1 MSTMTSNSAQPLPA
15 EQAEL
20 AAFVDTHPDQD
31 IAAAALATGVA
42 ELVSAYGNALAGSF
56 TPKRAEG
63 ADCVLQWTVRV
74 PDGDDTAFHLVI
86 TDGVATFSPS
96 SHPRPQLTIGYHLSD
111 FVRTVAGRLDE
122 TRAYL
127 SGRLSLR
134 GDIGLAEKMETWF
147 AEPTPAPVTIAGAA
161 GSPSDHPGAI
171 VTCAADTPPADIA
184 RHLDTHGVCTIEGLL
199 DDDQIEQLLAELG
212 PDLTAATAGGGEF
225 FGHRSKRLA
234 SIPARFP
241 SCAVLLT
248 HPTLLA
254 VADQVLAEGCLT
266 YQLQTAAVLE
276 VWPGG
281 TPQPLHRDFDVYAPY
296 LTHQPDAPARLLS
309 IMCALTD
316 FTAANGATRLVPGSH
331 RWEPQRQPIEDQ
343 TVQAAMPRGSVTLW
357 LGSTHHGMAVNTTDA
372 PRTGLV
378 FGYVA
383 GWLRQEENHYL
394 AAAPD
399 IAASLPPRLQQL
411 LGYQQHG
418 PLLGWVADRDPDA
431 QLSAGQS

>member
-1 MSTMTSNSAQPLPA
+1 MSTVIRDSAEPLPA
-15 EQAEL
+15 GQSDL
-20 AAFVDTHPDQD
+20 AAFVDHHSEHD
-31 IAAAALATGVA
+31 IVAAALATGVP
-42 ELVSAYGNALAGSF
+42 ELTSAYGNGLAALF
-56 TPKRAEG
+56 TPERAEG

-74 PDGDDTAFHLVI
+74 PDGDDTAFHLVV
-86 TDGVATFSPS
+86 TDGVATFHPG
-96 SHPRPQLTIGYHLSD
+96 SHHRPQLTIGYHLSD

-127 SGRLSLR
+127 NGRLTLR
-134 GDIGLAEKMETWF
+134 GDVGLAEEMDGWF
-147 AEPTPAPVTIAGAA
+147 AEPTAEPVTTTVDADSA
-161 GSPSDHPGAI
+161 DHPGTI

-184 RHLDTHGVCTIEGLL
+184 RHLAEQGVCTIAGIL
-199 DDDQIEQLLAELG
+199 DDDQIEQLLAELE

-225 FGHRSKRLA
+225 FGHRSKRLS
-234 SIPARFP
+234 SIPARAP
-241 SCAVLLT
+241 SSAALLT

-254 VADQVLAEGCLT
+254 VADQVLAEGCAT

-296 LTHQPDAPARLLS
+296 LTHQPDEPTRMVS

-316 FTAANGATRLVPGSH
+316 FTAANGATRLAPGSH
-331 RWEPQRQPIEDQ
+331 RWEPQRPPHEHQ
-343 TVQAAMPRGSVTLW
+343 TVQAVMPRGSVTMW
-357 LGSTHHGMAVNTTDA
+357 LGSIYHGMAVNTTDA

-394 AAAPD
+394 AAPPD

-431 QLSAGQS
+431 QLRAGQS